1 MGILLSLGMWQL
13 QRADQKYERL
23 TELEQKQ
30 AQGFLSLSDIA
41 RFDDPRDVRVQLN
54 GKLQSNTIFLWDNRI
69 VSGKVGYEVIVPLK
83 TSAGMVL
90 VNLGWV
96 QGTGYRNQLP
106 TISVPDLTQFEGV
119 VWEPQDNKFIAAES
133 LSTTSWPVLI
143 QQVNI
148 KQISELL
155 EIKSKPFVVALELP
169 EASGFVNNHKPV
181 VMPPEKHIAYAVQW
195 FGLAIAC
202 FVIFILASIKKG

>member
-13 QRADQKYERL
+13 QRAEQKSGRL
-23 TELEQKQ
+23 TALAQKQ
-30 AQGFLSLSDIA
+30 AQGRFQLSDIS

-54 GKLQSNTIFLWDNRI
+54 GKIQSNTVFLWDNRI
-69 VSGKVGYEVIVPLK
+69 VSGKVGYEVIVPLE
-83 TSAGMVL
+83 TVAGIVL

-106 TISVPDLTQFEGV
+106 NITIPELTQFEGV
-119 VWEPQDNKFIAAES
+119 IWEPQDNKFIGAES
-133 LSTTSWPVLI
+133 LSTANWPVLI

-155 EIKSKPFVVALELP
+155 EIESKPFVVALELP
-169 EASGFVNNHKPV
+169 EATGFVNNHKPV